1 MKFIYPAIIQKT
13 PSGTFRAVF
22 PDLACCEAQGDTL
35 EDAVD
40 AANEAAYNWIELE
53 LSEEGAHLP
62 PVSDV
67 SDLKL
72 SEGETVRRTKH
83 KFIRQLLYCF
93 IIYFLFDY
101 FNPAFRGF

>member
-35 EDAVD
+35 EEAVD

-53 LSEEGAHLP
+53 LSEEDGQLP
-62 PVSDV
+62 PVTDV
-67 SDLKL
+67 RDLTLK
-72 SEGETVRRTKH
+72 EEEIVRNICVN
-83 KFIRQLLYCF
+83 IRF
-93 IIYFLFDY
+93 TD
-101 FNPAFRGF
+101 GWDE

>member
-35 EDAVD
+35 EEAVD

-72 SEGETVRRTKH
+72 SEGETVRNICVNVR
-83 KFIRQLLYCF
+83 LS
-93 IIYFLFDY
+93 D
-101 FNPAFRGF
+101 GWDE

>member
-35 EDAVD
+35 E
-40 AANEAAYNWIELE
+40 ELE

-67 SDLKL
+67 ADLKL
-72 SEGETVRRTKH
+72 TEGEVVRNICVNVR
-83 KFIRQLLYCF
+83 LS
-93 IIYFLFDY
+93 D
-101 FNPAFRGF
+101 GWDE